1 MHLYLFQLTYHH
13 VYIMLSL
20 RYHSYSCY
28 IITSTYFRPQVLV
41 LTGFPCYRPELVYF
55 VNSLT
60 KKISLMICGHIIE
73 VNVAMWKNKSQKGSK
88 CVQIKKQIELFC
100 IHSPFTW
107 HSSLILSCWWLSYL
121 WVQVKLKYD
130 QKTTRG
136 GLMSELV
143 LDVFKSDQVLLQ
155 KNKKKHLPTLTST
168 GIGLHLSSYP

>member
-1 MHLYLFQLTYHH
+1 MILHCYLTCHTLMHLYLFQLTYHH

-20 RYHSYSCY
+20 IYHSYSCY

-100 IHSPFTW
+100 IHHPQCFLTLKFYLIILVIVLFVG
-107 HSSLILSCWWLSYL
+107 SS
-121 WVQVKLKYD
+121 
-130 QKTTRG
+130 
-136 GLMSELV
+136 
-143 LDVFKSDQVLLQ
+143 
-155 KNKKKHLPTLTST
+155 
-168 GIGLHLSSYP
+168 